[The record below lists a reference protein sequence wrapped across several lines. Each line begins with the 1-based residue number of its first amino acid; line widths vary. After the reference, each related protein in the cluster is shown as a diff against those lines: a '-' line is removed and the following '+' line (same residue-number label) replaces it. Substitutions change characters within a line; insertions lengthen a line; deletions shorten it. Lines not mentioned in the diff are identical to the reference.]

1 MSEGTSNPDLELFP
15 VRVGTIVPVR
25 IDFEAFARPSEAKPP
40 QYHDPANVA
49 FKVAV
54 KYQVDETAGVVVIHA
69 EASFEDA
76 QGTPPGHEKAEVV
89 TAKPPYR
96 LSVGAAAPFVYDPN
110 KISKDE
116 VTKWCAKGAF
126 FVVSPYLRLLVFSIT
141 GQSGF
146 PMITL
151 PLVEVPVLREKPAG
165 KPKDATQSN

>member
-1 MSEGTSNPDLELFP
+1 MSEGTSKPDLELFP

-25 IDFEAFARPSEAKPP
+25 IDFEAFVKPSEAKPP
-40 QYHDPANVA
+40 QYHDPVNVA

-54 KYQVDETAGVVVIHA
+54 KYQVDETAGVVVVHA

-76 QGTPPGHEKAEVV
+76 PADPPGPEKAK
-89 TAKPPYR
+89 AKPPYR
-96 LSVGAAAPFVYDPN
+96 LSIGAAAPFLYDPK

-151 PLVEVPVLREKPAG
+151 PLVEVPVLREKPAR